1 MRRRLNW
8 RRQLSQPLLS
18 HLYNFTTMKSLI
30 TRAVIAS
37 TTVGSALAGTAVHA
51 QTTRPNPFGQGGAA
65 GNLLNNTAGSAG
77 LNANNTLPQII
88 GTIINVV
95 LGFMGIVLLFYVI
108 LAGWEWMSA
117 GGDDKKVETAK
128 TRIKNAV
135 IGLVIIVSAYAIS
148 NFVITQL
155 ATLSA

>member
-1 MRRRLNW
+1 
-8 RRQLSQPLLS
+8 
-18 HLYNFTTMKSLI
+18 MKSLL
-30 TRAVIAS
+30 TRAVLAS
-37 TTVGSALAGTAVHA
+37 TTVGTALAGTAAHA
-51 QTTRPNPFGQGGAA
+51 QPANPNPFGNSGKAA
-65 GNLLNNTAGSAG
+65 GELRNAGNSAG
-77 LNANNTLPQII
+77 ITSQQNLPQII

-117 GGDDKKVETAK
+117 GGDDKGVTTAK

-155 ATLSA
+155 ATLAQ

>member
-1 MRRRLNW
+1 MIHQHQHQVQDSFNY
-8 RRQLSQPLLS
+8 S
-18 HLYNFTTMKSLI
+18 HFFMKSLL
-30 TRAVIAS
+30 TRAVLAS
-37 TTVGSALAGTAVHA
+37 TTVGTALAGTAAHA
-51 QTTRPNPFGQGGAA
+51 QSGASNPNPFGSSGKAA
-65 GNLLNNTAGSAG
+65 GELRNAGNSAG
-77 LNANNTLPQII
+77 ITSQQNLPQII

-117 GGDDKKVETAK
+117 GGDDKGVTTAK

-148 NFVITQL
+148 NFVISQL
-155 ATLSA
+155 ANLTQ

>member
-1 MRRRLNW
+1 MIHQHQHQVQDSFNY
-8 RRQLSQPLLS
+8 S
-18 HLYNFTTMKSLI
+18 HFFMKSLL
-30 TRAVIAS
+30 TRAVLAS
-37 TTVGSALAGTAVHA
+37 TTVGTALAGTAAHA
-51 QTTRPNPFGQGGAA
+51 GASNPNPFGNSGKAA
-65 GNLLNNTAGSAG
+65 GELRNAGNSAG
-77 LNANNTLPQII
+77 ITSQQDLPQII

-117 GGDDKKVETAK
+117 GGDDKGVTTAK

-148 NFVITQL
+148 NFVISQL
-155 ATLSA
+155 ANLTQ

>member
-1 MRRRLNW
+1 
-8 RRQLSQPLLS
+8 
-18 HLYNFTTMKSLI
+18 MKSLI
-30 TRAVIAS
+30 TRAVLAS
-37 TTVGSALAGTAVHA
+37 TTVGTALAGTAAHA
-51 QTTRPNPFGQGGAA
+51 QTRQNPFGQGGQA
-65 GNLLNNTAGSAG
+65 GNLLNNTAGNAG

-117 GGDDKKVETAK
+117 GGDDKQVGVAK

>member
-1 MRRRLNW
+1 
-8 RRQLSQPLLS
+8 
-18 HLYNFTTMKSLI
+18 MKSLI
-30 TRAVIAS
+30 TRAVLAS
-37 TTVGSALAGTAVHA
+37 TTVGTALAGTAVHA
-51 QTTRPNPFGQGGAA
+51 QGTRPNPFGQGGQA

-77 LNANNTLPQII
+77 IQTSSGADALPRMI

-95 LGFMGIVLLFYVI
+95 LGFMGIVLLFYII

-117 GGDDKKVETAK
+117 GGESKQVDTAK
-128 TRIKNAV
+128 TRIKNAI

>member
-1 MRRRLNW
+1 
-8 RRQLSQPLLS
+8 
-18 HLYNFTTMKSLI
+18 MKSLL
-30 TRAVIAS
+30 TRAVLAS
-37 TTVGSALAGTAVHA
+37 TTVGTALAGTAVHA
-51 QTTRPNPFGQGGAA
+51 QGNANSPFRTGGAA
-65 GNLLNNTAGSAG
+65 GNQLNSVANEAGITSG
-77 LNANNTLPQII
+77 NTLPQII

-117 GGDDKKVETAK
+117 GGDDKGVTTAK

-148 NFVITQL
+148 NFVIGQL
-155 ATLSA
+155 ANLT